1 MARTHS
7 KTRHQWTPPL
17 RTAVPSPRS
26 ATGCRSTSRYPC
38 SAYSSARPR
47 RSSSRLPWKNSRDAS
62 RFEPTF
68 GYLVRVVLFTGKGG
82 VGKTTTAAATAVQ
95 AARAG
100 IKTLVMSTDAAHSL
114 GDALGAVLV
123 DSRDDPDPV
132 VEIEPG
138 LSALQLSASH
148 SVRRSWRSVQDY
160 LLTVF
165 KGLGIDPVVA
175 DELTELPGADE
186 LVALLELRKQVES
199 GPWDLVVLDCAP
211 TAETLRLLALP
222 EALAWHLE
230 RLIPAQRGLL
240 RALRP
245 AAATAT
251 GLPLPGV
258 QVLDTLRRWHDSLLE
273 IQSILAAETTAV
285 RLVLTPERVVI
296 AESRRTLTSLRLY
309 GLTVDQIVVNRVFP
323 DAAPPDAPAPEVE
336 WADSG
341 QGSSHNAWLAGWNEA
356 QQRGLSEVRHFFDPL
371 PIVIAP
377 YLPHEPVGPDA
388 LAALARACTGA
399 IGNVLVTAPAQ
410 GMTVRQE
417 GAGYLLTLPLP
428 LVTAAEVDLKRRD
441 DELLVAVADH
451 RRVLSLP

>member
-1 MARTHS
+1 
-7 KTRHQWTPPL
+7 
-17 RTAVPSPRS
+17 
-26 ATGCRSTSRYPC
+26 
-38 SAYSSARPR
+38 
-47 RSSSRLPWKNSRDAS
+47 
-62 RFEPTF
+62 
-68 GYLVRVVLFTGKGG
+68 VRVVLFTGKGG

-95 AARAG
+95 SARAG

-114 GDALGAVLV
+114 GDALGVVLATTP
-123 DSRDDPDPV
+123 DDPDPV
-132 VEIEPG
+132 IEIEPG

-160 LLTVF
+160 LLTLF

-186 LVALLELRKQVES
+186 IVALLELARQVES
-199 GPWDLVVLDCAP
+199 GPWDLVVVDCAP

-222 EALAWHLE
+222 EALAWHLD

-245 AAATAT
+245 AAAAAT

-258 QVLDTLRRWHDSLLE
+258 QVLDTMRRWHESLLE
-273 IQSILAAETTAV
+273 IQSILASETTSV
-285 RLVLTPERVVI
+285 RLVLTPERVVL

-323 DAAPPDAPAPEVE
+323 DATAPDVAL
-336 WADSG
+336 S
-341 QGSSHNAWLAGWNEA
+341 GSSSPQSGRQSAHTAWLAGWNEA
-356 QQRGLSEVRHFFDPL
+356 QQRGLAEVRHSFDPL

-377 YLPHEPVGPDA
+377 YLAHEPVGTDA
-388 LAALARACTGA
+388 LAALAQARSGE
-399 IGNVLVTAPAQ
+399 IGNVLMTAPAQ
-410 GMTVRQE
+410 GMTVRSE
-417 GAGYLLTLPLP
+417 DGGYLLTLPLP

-441 DELLVAVADH
+441 DELLVSVADH
-451 RRVLSLP
+451 RRVLSLPSVLRRCVVAGAVVRKGALRVRFVPDEKLWPVSERESVAHE

>member
-1 MARTHS
+1 
-7 KTRHQWTPPL
+7 
-17 RTAVPSPRS
+17 
-26 ATGCRSTSRYPC
+26 
-38 SAYSSARPR
+38 
-47 RSSSRLPWKNSRDAS
+47 
-62 RFEPTF
+62 
-68 GYLVRVVLFTGKGG
+68 VRVVLFTGKGG

-114 GDALGAVLV
+114 GDALGVVLV
-123 DSRDDPDPV
+123 TSQGDLDPV

-138 LSALQLSASH
+138 LFAMQLSASH

-186 LVALLELRKQVES
+186 IVALVELRTQVES
-199 GPWDLVVLDCAP
+199 GPWDLVVVDCAP

-258 QVLDTLRRWHDSLLE
+258 QVLDTLRRWQEALLE
-273 IQSILAAETTAV
+273 IQAILAAETTSV

-296 AESRRTLTSLRLY
+296 AESRRTLTSLRLF
-309 GLTVDQIVVNRVFP
+309 GLIVDQVVVNRVFP
-323 DAAPPDAPAPEVE
+323 DAASPGAASP
-336 WADSG
+336 
-341 QGSSHNAWLAGWNEA
+341 GSASHGSDQESAHTDWLAGWNTA
-356 QQRGLSEVRHFFDPL
+356 QQRGLSEVRRSFEPL
-371 PIVIAP
+371 PIVITP
-377 YLPHEPVGPDA
+377 YLSHEPVGTDA
-388 LAALARACTGA
+388 LAALAEARTGE
-399 IGNVLVTAPAQ
+399 IGDVLMPAPAQ
-410 GMTVRQE
+410 GMTVRPVD
-417 GAGYLLTLPLP
+417 GGYLLTLPLP
-428 LVTAAEVDLKRRD
+428 LVTASEVDLKRRD
-441 DELLVAVADH
+441 DELLVSVADH
-451 RRVLSLP
+451 RRVLSLPSVLRRCVVTGAVVRNATLRVRFVPDEKVWPAHEQESVARE

>member
-1 MARTHS
+1 M
-7 KTRHQWTPPL
+7 
-17 RTAVPSPRS
+17 
-26 ATGCRSTSRYPC
+26 
-38 SAYSSARPR
+38 
-47 RSSSRLPWKNSRDAS
+47 
-62 RFEPTF
+62 
-68 GYLVRVVLFTGKGG
+68 RVILFTGKGG

-114 GDALGAVLV
+114 GDALGVELV
-123 DSRDDPDPV
+123 TAPGNPDPV

-186 LVALLELRKQVES
+186 LVALLELQAQVES
-199 GPWDLVVLDCAP
+199 GPWDLVVVDCAP

-230 RLIPAQRGLL
+230 KLIPAQRGLL

-245 AAATAT
+245 AAAAAA

-258 QVLDTLRRWHDSLLE
+258 QVLETLRRWQESLLE
-273 IQSILAAETTAV
+273 IQSLLASESTSV

-309 GLTVDQIVVNRVFP
+309 GLSVDQVVVNRVFP
-323 DAAPPDAPAPEVE
+323 DVSTLDAEAGAEP
-336 WADSG
+336 G
-341 QGSSHNAWLAGWNEA
+341 QGSPPTAWLAGWNES
-356 QQRGLSEVRHFFDPL
+356 QQRGLIEVRHSFDPL

-377 YLPHEPVGPDA
+377 YLAREPVGADA
-388 LAALARACTGA
+388 LAALAGARTGETVGILMTPPIQA
-399 IGNVLVTAPAQ
+399 
-410 GMTVRQE
+410 MTVQPLE
-417 GAGYLLTLPLP
+417 GGYLLTLPLP

-441 DELLVAVADH
+441 DELLVSVADH
-451 RRVLSLP
+451 RRVLSLPSVLRRCVVTGAVVRNATLRVRFVPDERLWPVNDRESVAPQ

>member
-1 MARTHS
+1 
-7 KTRHQWTPPL
+7 
-17 RTAVPSPRS
+17 
-26 ATGCRSTSRYPC
+26 
-38 SAYSSARPR
+38 
-47 RSSSRLPWKNSRDAS
+47 
-62 RFEPTF
+62 
-68 GYLVRVVLFTGKGG
+68 VRVVLFTGKGG

-114 GDALGAVLV
+114 GDALGVLLV
-123 DSRDDPDPV
+123 TTPDDPDPL

-165 KGLGIDPVVA
+165 KGLGIDAVVA
-175 DELTELPGADE
+175 DELTVLPGADE
-186 LVALLELRKQVES
+186 IVALLELRTQIEQ
-199 GPWDLVVLDCAP
+199 GPWDLVVVDCAP

-222 EALAWHLE
+222 ESLAWHLE

-245 AAATAT
+245 AAAAAT
-251 GLPLPGV
+251 GLPLPGAV
-258 QVLDTLRRWHDSLLE
+258 VLDTLRRWHASMLE
-273 IQSILAAETTAV
+273 IQSILAAETTSV

-309 GLTVDQIVVNRVFP
+309 GLTVDQVVVNRVFP
-323 DAAPPDAPAPEVE
+323 DAAAPEG
-336 WADSG
+336 ASPALSSP
-341 QGSSHNAWLAGWNEA
+341 GSDQESTHTAWLAGWNEA
-356 QQRGLSEVRHFFDPL
+356 QQRGLAEVRHSFDPL

-377 YLPHEPVGPDA
+377 YLSHEPVGADA
-388 LAALARACTGA
+388 LAALAEACTGA
-399 IGNVLVTAPAQ
+399 IGDVLMAAPAQ
-410 GMTVRQE
+410 GMTVRPEE
-417 GAGYLLTLPLP
+417 GGFLLTLPLP

-441 DELLVAVADH
+441 DELLVVVAGH
-451 RRVLSLP
+451 RRVLSLPSVLRRCVVTGAVVRQATLRVRFVPDERLWPVKERESVAPE

>member
-1 MARTHS
+1 M
-7 KTRHQWTPPL
+7 
-17 RTAVPSPRS
+17 
-26 ATGCRSTSRYPC
+26 
-38 SAYSSARPR
+38 
-47 RSSSRLPWKNSRDAS
+47 
-62 RFEPTF
+62 
-68 GYLVRVVLFTGKGG
+68 RVILFTGKGG

-114 GDALGAVLV
+114 GDALGVELV
-123 DSRDDPDPV
+123 TAPGNPDPV

-186 LVALLELRKQVES
+186 LVALLELQAQVES
-199 GPWDLVVLDCAP
+199 GPWDLVVVDCAP

-230 RLIPAQRGLL
+230 KLIPAQRGLL

-245 AAATAT
+245 AAAAAA

-258 QVLDTLRRWHDSLLE
+258 QVLETLRRWQESLLE
-273 IQSILAAETTAV
+273 IQSLLASESTSV

-309 GLTVDQIVVNRVFP
+309 GLTVDQVVVNRVFP
-323 DAAPPDAPAPEVE
+323 DVSTLDAEAGAEP
-336 WADSG
+336 G
-341 QGSSHNAWLAGWNEA
+341 QGSPPKAWLAGWNEA
-356 QQRGLSEVRHFFDPL
+356 QQRGLIEVRHSFDPL

-377 YLPHEPVGPDA
+377 YLAREPVGADA
-388 LAALARACTGA
+388 LAALAGARTGETV
-399 IGNVLVTAPAQ
+399 GVLMTPPTQA
-410 GMTVRQE
+410 MTVQPLE
-417 GAGYLLTLPLP
+417 GGYLLTLPLP

-441 DELLVAVADH
+441 DELLVSVADH
-451 RRVLSLP
+451 RRVLSLPSVLRRCVVTGAVVRNATLRVRFVPDEKLWPVNERESVAQND

>member
-1 MARTHS
+1 
-7 KTRHQWTPPL
+7 
-17 RTAVPSPRS
+17 
-26 ATGCRSTSRYPC
+26 
-38 SAYSSARPR
+38 
-47 RSSSRLPWKNSRDAS
+47 
-62 RFEPTF
+62 
-68 GYLVRVVLFTGKGG
+68 VRVILFTGKGG

-114 GDALGAVLV
+114 GDALGVLLV
-123 DSRDDPDPV
+123 NSPDDPDPV

-138 LSALQLSASH
+138 LSALQISASH

-186 LVALLELRKQVES
+186 LIALLELQTQVES
-199 GPWDLVVLDCAP
+199 GPWDLVVVDCAP

-245 AAATAT
+245 AAASAT

-258 QVLDTLRRWHDSLLE
+258 QVLDTLRGWHQSLLE
-273 IQSILAAETTAV
+273 IQSLLAADTTSV

-296 AESRRTLTSLRLY
+296 AESRRTLTSLRLF
-309 GLTVDQIVVNRVFP
+309 GLTVDQVVVNRVFP
-323 DAAPPDAPAPEVE
+323 DVGSPE
-336 WADSG
+336 ADSPEADP
-341 QGSSHNAWLAGWNEA
+341 QSTHTAWLAGWNAA
-356 QQRGLSEVRHFFDPL
+356 QQRGLAEVRHSFDPL
-371 PIVIAP
+371 PIVITP
-377 YLPHEPVGPDA
+377 YLSHEPVGTDT
-388 LAALARACTGA
+388 LAALARARTGEV
-399 IGNVLVTAPAQ
+399 GDLLTAPPAQ
-410 GMTVRQE
+410 GMTVQPD
-417 GAGYLLTLPLP
+417 GGGYLLTLPLP
-428 LVTAAEVDLKRRD
+428 LVTAAQVDLKRRD

-451 RRVLSLP
+451 RRVLSLPSVLRRCVVTGAVVRNATLRVRFVPDEKVWPVNDRESVARG